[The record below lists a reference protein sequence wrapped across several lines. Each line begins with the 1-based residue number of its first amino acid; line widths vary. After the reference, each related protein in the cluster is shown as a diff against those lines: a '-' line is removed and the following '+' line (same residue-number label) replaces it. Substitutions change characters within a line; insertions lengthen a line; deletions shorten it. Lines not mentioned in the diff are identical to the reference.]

1 MSNAS
6 AAAIT
11 LASGAPIWVVIL
23 VTLLTNEHVMS
34 YFSAR
39 TEDAIDVLVALG
51 GKKLTKRVARL
62 REARRTQ

>member
-6 AAAIT
+6 AAAIA

-23 VTLLTNEHVMS
+23 VTLLTNEHVMNFLS
-34 YFSAR
+34 DRA
-39 TEDAIDVLVALG
+39 EDATNVLIALG

-62 REARRTQ
+62 RESRRAQ